1 MNKTLPDISESV
13 EQLQHLMRHESDG
26 SKKQRL
32 NALYLIVS
40 QQAKNRTQV
49 ASLLGVHRMTVGR
62 WFAAYRKGG
71 LNGLLEIKKP
81 PGRVALI
88 TVDIQAGIKERL
100 ADSNG
105 FKSYVEIQQF
115 IADEYDLDISYKAV
129 HKLVYYKLKA
139 KLKVPRKSHKKKDR
153 RKSITSSR
161 SSLTL

>member
-1 MNKTLPDISESV
+1 MNKTLPEISESV
-13 EQLQHLMRHESDG
+13 EQLQGFMRHESDAA
-26 SKKQRL
+26 KKQRL
-32 NALYLIVS
+32 HALYLVVS

-49 ASLLGVHRMTVGR
+49 ASLLGVHRITVGR

-81 PGRVALI
+81 PGRVPLI

-100 ADSNG
+100 AESGG

-115 IADEYDLDISYKAV
+115 IAAEYHVDVSYKAV

-139 KLKVPRKSHKKKDR
+139 KLKVPRKSHKKKDK
-153 RKSITSSR
+153 RKSMTSSR
-161 SSLTL
+161 SSLIL